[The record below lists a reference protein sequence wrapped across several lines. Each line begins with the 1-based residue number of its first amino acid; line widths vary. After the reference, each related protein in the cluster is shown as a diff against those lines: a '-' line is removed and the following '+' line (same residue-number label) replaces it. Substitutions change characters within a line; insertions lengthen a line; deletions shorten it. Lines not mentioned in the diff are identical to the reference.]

1 MNYLDKTL
9 KRAIRDFQKTFPEIQ
24 PIIDHALMMNHNRY
38 EMKQT
43 KKEQK
48 LFLKFSNAVKV
59 IMKVKFD

>member
-1 MNYLDKTL
+1 MKKEL
-9 KRAIRDFQKTFPEIQ
+9 KRAIRDFQKTFPEVQ
-24 PIIDHALMMNHNRY
+24 PLIDDAMMMQRQRHCQ
-38 EMKQT
+38 KQT

>member
-1 MNYLDKTL
+1 VNYLDKTL
-9 KRAIRDFQKTFPEIQ
+9 KRAIRDFQKTFPEVQ
-24 PIIDHALMMNHNRY
+24 PVIDNAITMHYNRY
-38 EMKQT
+38 GQKQT